1 MNGMNQELYH
11 HGILGMRWGIRRT
24 PKQLGYPPAEPRKT
38 ADGKVGTYKTKG
50 HVTDADY
57 GITKSKLAKG
67 DSSDEKELK
76 WLIKQD
82 KKLNRYNND
91 VKKYLTATQNELK
104 KSRESRYVRAFNNT
118 AAIMNTEA
126 SKRPIYR
133 DEAEEMHDRIFGEQY
148 KKLLI
153 DDAKSTKSYQR
164 AKKLIN
170 KYGHEYL
177 DDDNAKIIKRIE
189 G

>member
-1 MNGMNQELYH
+1 MYNTNNELHH
-11 HGILGMRWGIRRT
+11 HGIKGQKWGVRRYQN
-24 PKQLGYPPAEPRKT
+24 P
-38 ADGKVGTYKTKG
+38 DGTLTEAGKRRQ
-50 HVTDADY
+50 
-57 GITKSKLAKG
+57 
-67 DSSDEKELK
+67 DEKELK

-164 AKKLIN
+164 ARKLIN